1 MHHPGTQKCSKCG
14 AIGHEHNIPL
24 IGVVYATDTDA
35 VVVGGICSDC
45 RSKANEKLWTNT
57 TDSLISNV
65 SMPSLWVNGLPVPDS
80 ATATKVLRVASTNR
94 IVTLHRD
101 RVADPEAA
109 SLYCDSILVAVSN
122 IVVSAFALAD
132 KLGDEVF
139 SGHAT
144 RSALTAY
151 NGILGISGIFS
162 RSYPRPTES
171 EIVGLL
177 SERRDAGRTTVVT
190 LARHMFETPVLSDLL
205 KAGSNVELRCRK

>member
-1 MHHPGTQKCSKCG
+1 M
-14 AIGHEHNIPL
+14 IGI
-24 IGVVYATDTDA
+24 VYATDTDA

-45 RSKANEKLWTNT
+45 RSETREKLWTNT

-80 ATATKVLRVASTNR
+80 VTATKVSRVTATNR

-101 RVADPEAA
+101 RSADPDDAN
-109 SLYCDSILVAVSN
+109 LYCNSILVAVSN

-205 KAGSNVELRCRK
+205 KSGSNVELKYKR